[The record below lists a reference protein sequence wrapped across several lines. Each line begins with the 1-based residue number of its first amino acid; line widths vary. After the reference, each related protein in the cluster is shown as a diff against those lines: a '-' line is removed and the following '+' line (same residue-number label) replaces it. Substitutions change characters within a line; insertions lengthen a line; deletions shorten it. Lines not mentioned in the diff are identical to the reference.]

1 MEEEK
6 GCTKELKIVVDF
18 VERHFKEF
26 LPFLL
31 VVVVISVLSLGAAGG
46 KNSFAEYFLP
56 VGEGDS
62 ELIVTA
68 SGAKILIDGGPANS
82 AVLESLDAILPPFDR
97 SIDIVIMTHAQIDHF
112 GGLMDVVKNYHVG
125 LFLWNG
131 IGGGTETFEA
141 FKKILNEEN
150 VASLV
155 VAEGDRIM
163 IGKTEI
169 RILSPNETLLAGD
182 DLNDSAIVIK
192 VDAEDIKSA
201 FMSDASLKIEE
212 TLAVRIGRVDVLKVA
227 HHGSKGSLSKRF
239 FSIVSPSIAVIEVG
253 KNSYGHPSAETVSAL
268 GAVGVRVFRTDEEG
282 IVKVEKTAAGNI
294 GVFAVQ

>member
-1 MEEEK
+1 MEKEK
-6 GCTKELKIVVDF
+6 DCTKELKVVAGF
-18 VERHFKEF
+18 VDGHFKKL
-26 LPFLL
+26 LPLL
-31 VVVVISVLSLGAAGG
+31 SVIGAIGIFSFGAVGG
-46 KNSFAEYFLP
+46 EGSFAEYFLP

-82 AVLESLDAILPPFDR
+82 AVLESLDAILPPLDR
-97 SIDIVIMTHAQIDHF
+97 SLDVVIMTHAQVDHF
-112 GGLMDVVKNYHVG
+112 GGLMDVVKNYRVG

-131 IGGGTETFEA
+131 VSGGTETFEA

-155 VAEGDRIM
+155 VAEGDRMM

-169 RILSPNETLLAGD
+169 RVLSPNKALLAGG
-182 DLNDSAIVIK
+182 DLNDSAIVIE

-212 TLAVRIGRVDVLKVA
+212 TLAGRIGRVDVLKVA
-227 HHGSKGSLSKRF
+227 HHGSRGSLSKRF

>member
-1 MEEEK
+1 MEKEK
-6 GCTKELKIVVDF
+6 DCTKELKVVAGF
-18 VERHFKEF
+18 VDGHFKKL
-26 LPFLL
+26 LPLL
-31 VVVVISVLSLGAAGG
+31 SVIGAIGIFSFGAVGG
-46 KNSFAEYFLP
+46 EDSFAEYFLP

-82 AVLESLDAILPPFDR
+82 AVLESLDAILPPLDR
-97 SIDIVIMTHAQIDHF
+97 SLDVVIMTHAQVDHF
-112 GGLMDVVKNYHVG
+112 GGLMDVVKNYRVG

-131 IGGGTETFEA
+131 VSGGTETFEA

-155 VAEGDRIM
+155 VAEGDRMM

-169 RILSPNETLLAGD
+169 RVLSPNKALLAGG

-192 VDAEDIKSA
+192 ADAEDIKSA

-212 TLAVRIGRVDVLKVA
+212 MLAGRIGRVDVLKVA
-227 HHGSKGSLSKRF
+227 HHGSRGSLSKRF